1 MQVSEHWKDKKKVQ
15 CRTCLRKVRL
25 ARFCSKAQFLEQPVV
40 GHLKG
45 TLSSNLCDAHAFY
58 FTKFHSLRLSE
69 CAQTDVS
76 MFYFS
81 EWMWGEEKR
90 HNQLPPR
97 VLPWVTNWNFW
108 ISSARK
114 HDNSQD
120 RCWPDHRTGT
130 SKSSSISR
138 DSLWPIWKKCLQI
151 TSAYQEGRLQLS
163 EKLSSKQKIQVL
175 WPSLTHGW
183 KRKVAGAQWD

>member
-1 MQVSEHWKDKKKVQ
+1 
-15 CRTCLRKVRL
+15 
-25 ARFCSKAQFLEQPVV
+25 
-40 GHLKG
+40 
-45 TLSSNLCDAHAFY
+45 
-58 FTKFHSLRLSE
+58 
-69 CAQTDVS
+69 

-151 TSAYQEGRLQLS
+151 TSAYQGETSVIRKTVFKTENSSFVTKFDAWLKKKSRRGPLRLVS
-163 EKLSSKQKIQVL
+163 IWSCGSWKSSWWDFWTKATCSASRCKVKESVVE
-175 WPSLTHGW
+175 SL
-183 KRKVAGAQWD
+183 